1 MNKNQIIKSMPSTLK
16 AEIRKGFNGPTH
28 AEIYSKL
35 ETYLGEQ
42 YCIYEDG
49 TVYDIA
55 KKIAGA

>member
-1 MNKNQIIKSMPSTLK
+1 MNKTQIIKNMPSELK
-16 AEIRKGFNGPTH
+16 VAVRKGFNKATH
-28 AEIYSKL
+28 AEMYAKL